1 MQPQN
6 RKVLVMLAVSMGIIT
21 FSFLLPLVIIPAYL
35 DISNASSCATSIGCS
50 QDSYSRCGAY
60 ESSGDSGSF
69 TDSISRG
76 MKGMLCLMGF
86 DNGDAKITS
95 PLVSRSGH
103 ITLNKVLLPIV

>member
-6 RKVLVMLAVSMGIIT
+6 KKVLVMLAVSMGIIS

-35 DISNASSCATSIGCS
+35 NMSGATSCATSVGCS
-50 QDSYSRCGAY
+50 QESYSRCGAY
-60 ESSGDSGSF
+60 QTSGDPSSF
-69 TDSISRG
+69 TDSIGRG